1 LSRREILNFIFV
13 PGFTT
18 TRKVSALSGRG
29 VGMDVVKT
37 NIARLSGL
45 IDVRSTQGEG
55 TTLSITLPVTLAIV
69 RALVVEVRGRTYAV
83 PLNSVLEI
91 LQVEQEEIRTIER
104 REVID
109 VRGATLPLIRLARLF
124 RLA

>member
-1 LSRREILNFIFV
+1 VGIDEEQVRRTAIERGLVSSSAARELSRREILNFIFV

-91 LQVEQEEIRTIER
+91 LQ
-104 REVID
+104 
-109 VRGATLPLIRLARLF
+109 
-124 RLA
+124 